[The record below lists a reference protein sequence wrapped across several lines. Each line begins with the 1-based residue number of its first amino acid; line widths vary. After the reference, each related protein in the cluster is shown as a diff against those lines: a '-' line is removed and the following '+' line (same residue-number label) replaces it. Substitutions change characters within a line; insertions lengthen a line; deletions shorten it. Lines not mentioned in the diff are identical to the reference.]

1 MIFFLFYSDITMW
14 TLLEKNNFTIDSST
28 WEIQDANGIV
38 NGQHVSLKVK
48 VHPEWDVWEYVA
60 WVPATFVGQQLFT
73 YRAALR
79 ELQRVWKSLPSDISA
94 LEAAIASM
102 SGETDIQR
110 YQQYLETAGIRFT
123 GCFSFESHVFDDIG
137 TWSYYRLEDGTRVAL
152 SPATWNIARRDES
165 MGYMISFAE

>member
-1 MIFFLFYSDITMW
+1 
-14 TLLEKNNFTIDSST
+14 
-28 WEIQDANGIV
+28 
-38 NGQHVSLKVK
+38 VSG
-48 VHPEWDVWEYVA
+48 
-60 WVPATFVGQQLFT
+60 VPVEFIGQQLFT

-79 ELQRVWKSLPSDISA
+79 ELQNVGKSLPVDVSA

-102 SGETDIQR
+102 SGETDMQR
-110 YQQYLETAGIRFT
+110 YSNYLETVGVKFT

-152 SPATWNIARRDES
+152 SPDTWNIARRDES